1 MAPLSPTGMA
11 NAGIVTLSFSQ
22 IRCETGI
29 ESAEKDGVTDECAPA
44 PALSQAAAKADV
56 TDSSEGRMQA
66 SCFSPWTGQSQRHEI
81 LGYLWKV
88 KTG

>member
-1 MAPLSPTGMA
+1 M
-11 NAGIVTLSFSQ
+11 
-22 IRCETGI
+22 R
-29 ESAEKDGVTDECAPA
+29 

-81 LGYLWKV
+81 LGYTLESENRMSIGEDIRRCLETVGLDW
-88 KTG
+88 

>member
-1 MAPLSPTGMA
+1 MAPLSSTGIA

-22 IRCETGI
+22 IHCEPGI

-44 PALSQAAAKADV
+44 LSQAAAKADV
-56 TDSSEGRMQA
+56 TDSSAGRMQA
-66 SCFSPWTGQSQRHEI
+66 SCFSPCAGQSQRHKI
-81 LGYLWKV
+81 LGYLSKM